1 MNMKISQD
9 SPLYQ
14 TVEELTEQYEQSE
27 AEHMAETAEL
37 VDMIYTS
44 DMEAIG

>member
-14 TVEELTEQYEQSE
+14 TVEELTEQYTELTLL
-27 AEHMAETAEL
+27 AEEVYGNE
-37 VDMIYTS
+37 
-44 DMEAIG
+44 